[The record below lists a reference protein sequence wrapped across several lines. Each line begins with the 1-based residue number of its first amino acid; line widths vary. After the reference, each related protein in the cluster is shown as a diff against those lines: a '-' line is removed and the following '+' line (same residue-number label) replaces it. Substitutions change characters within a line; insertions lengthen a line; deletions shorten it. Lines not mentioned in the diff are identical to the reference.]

1 MRFISGFKVLSFGSR
16 TTEEKKRDEAQN
28 QNEVGRW
35 GEEEVERW
43 EGVEVG
49 DCNEKKGRQGRWKWA
64 NVDVGEGN

>member
-1 MRFISGFKVLSFGSR
+1 MRFISGFKVLSFGHR
-16 TTEEKKRDEAQN
+16 TTEENERDEAHN

-49 DCNEKKGRQGRWKWA
+49 DCNEKKALEMDRCLTCEKERKW
-64 NVDVGEGN
+64 G